1 MTQLNPLIRYPFYGR
16 APTRLERALL
26 WADFSVIKCLVC
38 GDYARMHS
46 ITANFRESCH
56 CAKCGS
62 FNRQRQMA
70 YMILHA
76 LTSQGITGLSSL
88 ADVAR
93 RRDLKIYNTEA
104 TGALHNRLKRMPGYQ
119 FSQYYGDAYESGTMV
134 DGIMHQDLMRLSFAD
149 NSLDLV
155 LSSDVFEHVAD
166 PYKAHAEVFRVLKPG
181 GRHLFTAPFFIS
193 NFYDG
198 ADRERADLV
207 YYYDDVRA
215 EIGADGKVTHHR
227 PPIFHGDPVS
237 IDPRGALVF
246 TIFGLEMLVKLA
258 DIGFL
263 TNMFLLYKPLHG
275 ILGNNAIFFEAV
287 KL

>member
-1 MTQLNPLIRYPFYGR
+1 MGQLNPLIRYPLYGR
-16 APTRLERALL
+16 GPTWAERMLL
-26 WADFSVIKCLVC
+26 KTDFSIIKCLVC
-38 GDYARMHS
+38 GEYARMHS

-76 LTSQGITGLSSL
+76 LTSQGIGGISSL

-93 RRDLKIYNTEA
+93 LRDLKVYNTEA
-104 TGALHNRLKRMPGYQ
+104 TGALHSRLKPMPGYQ
-119 FSQYYGDAYESGTMV
+119 FSQYYGDAYESGVLV

-155 LSSDVFEHVAD
+155 LSSDVFEHIAD
-166 PYKAHAEVFRVLKPG
+166 PYKAHGEVFRVLRPG
-181 GRHLFTAPFFIS
+181 GRHLFTMPFFVS
-193 NFYDG
+193 NFHDG

-207 YYYDDVRA
+207 YFFDDVRA
-215 EIGADGKVTHHR
+215 EIDSQGRVIHHR

-237 IDPRGALVF
+237 LDPRGALVF
-246 TIFGLEMLVKLA
+246 TIFGLEMMVKLA
-258 DIGFL
+258 EIGFL
-263 TNMFLLYKPLHG
+263 TNMFMLYKPLHG
-275 ILGNNAIFFEAV
+275 ILGNNAIFFEAI